1 MRQIPDHILEFVAS
15 SFFCRY
21 YLRQKSSEKFGMSL
35 KSVVTLHQRLK
46 KQFKKLEI

>member
-15 SFFCRY
+15 SFF
-21 YLRQKSSEKFGMSL
+21 LSLLSQTKSSEKFGMSL

-46 KQFKKLEI
+46 KQFINLEI